1 MYIKDLIKPILLIAL
16 PLFLSLSVSAQSE
29 YYPVGYYRDAVRFS
43 QQNPVG
49 SARIRA
55 LGGAGVSLGGDISH
69 AMLNP
74 AGLGFMRKSEYH
86 ISAGVGLTGAEASG
100 NGISGDA
107 SQTRFFLPELG
118 AVFSNSKSSTNGGSK
133 WRGGA
138 FAISFNRIADYN
150 SDVSYLEDGS
160 NPTSL
165 LNAFEESSY
174 GYSQAF
180 MDEEKKYGATTF
192 AGMAYGLDLIKPVFN
207 RNSNDPNYNDENYY
221 YYNIGRTPEGFTSSS
236 ITQRR
241 QLVETRGG
249 QYETSIAYGGNF
261 DDKFYIGGKVGIQ
274 NVNYTKTSQYVELR
288 DTELKSLGLA
298 EEFNTTGWGINFQAG
313 VIWRPIEAIRVG
325 ATFTS
330 PTWYTL
336 NDYYQA
342 VATRDADYTWSDS
355 TYQANNF
362 NPANFPDG
370 EPNYVYNPRF
380 NELGYLYNPNA
391 ANDPQKYSGVRSV
404 GHDQIRTKYN
414 MNTPWKASGGISGF
428 LGKKGFIT
436 LDVEYIGYSAMK
448 VSNGTTYYF
457 ENTYYPLEE
466 ELNFAGDNYIL
477 GEEYR
482 NTVNI
487 RVGGEYRIN
496 RRFML
501 RAGYAY
507 YQDPTKEEY
516 QFVDQSRSFYS
527 GGLGYRNNAFYAD
540 FSVVYSQ
547 WKGTESPYQLEDNF
561 VDNEGNT
568 ILIYP
573 IIDVDYSRVEFQ
585 LSVGKRF

>member
-1 MYIKDLIKPILLIAL
+1 MCNKDLIKPILLIAL
-16 PLFLSLSVSAQSE
+16 TLSFSLSVSAQSAE
-29 YYPVGYYRDAVRFS
+29 DFFPVGYYRDAVRFS
-43 QQNPVG
+43 QQNPMG

-86 ISAGVGLTGAEASG
+86 ISAGVGLTNTTSSG
-100 NGISGDA
+100 TGIDGSAGQ
-107 SQTRFFLPELG
+107 SRFFLPELG
-118 AVFSNSKSSTNGGSK
+118 AVFSNSKSSSASGSK

-150 SDVSYLEDGS
+150 SDVSYTDVSG

-180 MDEEKKYGATTF
+180 MDEEKQYGATTF
-192 AGMAYGLDLIKPVFN
+192 AGMAYGLDLIKPIYN
-207 RNSNDPNYNDENYY
+207 RNTNDPNYNDANYY
-221 YYNIGRTPEGFTSSS
+221 YYNIGRDSDGFTTPRVQQR
-236 ITQRR
+236 TQM
-241 QLVETRGG
+241 VETRGG
-249 QYETSIAYGGNF
+249 QYETSFAYGGNF
-261 DDKFYIGGKVGIQ
+261 DDKLYLGAKMGVQ

-288 DTELKSLGLA
+288 DTDLTYLGLA
-298 EEFNTTGWGINFQAG
+298 EEFRTTGWGINFQAG
-313 VIWRPIEAIRVG
+313 VIWRPIDAIRVG

-342 VATRDADYTWSDS
+342 SLTREANYTWNDS
-355 TYQANNF
+355 LYQEANF

-370 EPNYVYNPRF
+370 DPNYVYNPAGV
-380 NELGYLYNPNA
+380 NMYNPNA
-391 ANDPQKYSGVRSV
+391 TNETQKYSGRRTAR
-404 GHDQIRTKYN
+404 HDQIRTKYN
-414 MNTPWKASGGISGF
+414 MNTPWKAAGGISGF

-436 LDVEYIGYSAMK
+436 LDVEYVGYSAMK
-448 VSNGTTYYF
+448 VNKGTTYFF
-457 ENTYYPLEE
+457 ENTYYPYEE
-466 ELNFAGDNYIL
+466 ELDFTGDNYIL
-477 GEEYR
+477 GEEFR

-487 RVGGEYRIN
+487 RVGGEYRLN
-496 RRFML
+496 RSFML

-516 QFVDQSRSFYS
+516 QFVDQSKSYYS
-527 GGLGYRNNAFYAD
+527 GGLGYRNNNFYAD
-540 FSVVYSQ
+540 LSVVYSQ
-547 WKGTESPYQLEDNF
+547 WKGTESPYQLEDNAI
-561 VDNEGNT
+561 VDGQT
-568 ILIYP
+568 VLIYP
-573 IIDVDYSRVEFQ
+573 IIDVDYSRTEFQ
-585 LSVGKRF
+585 LSIGKRF